1 MSTLLMNSFIFE
13 MIYCKRLAK
22 SAPKAIANSGD
33 ICTNH
38 RTSATDALVWHN
50 QQDSSVHDTA
60 AGYMTQVIEYFFSI
74 TSPWAYLGSERLI
87 ALAQRAQ
94 VRIKPL
100 LITSVD
106 ENGWI
111 PMKKKPPVR
120 QRYVQSEIGRWSR
133 HLGVPLQQDN
143 RSNLK
148 DATPAAMMVV
158 AADAAGEEC
167 LPLAVA
173 RQRAHWESAA
183 DIGDPEIRRT
193 IADAAEYN
201 GQRLLDSETEPA
213 VTRLWQENR
222 TRAIGSGIFGSP
234 TYVFDGEMYWGQD
247 RLDFL
252 ERHIV
257 TGSPV

>member
-1 MSTLLMNSFIFE
+1 MNSFIFE
-13 MIYCKRLAK
+13 MIYCKRQAK
-22 SAPKAIANSGD
+22 NAPKAIANGGD

-38 RTSATDALVWHN
+38 RTSRTVTLVWHN

-60 AGYMTQVIEYFFSI
+60 AGYMTEVIEYFFSI

-87 ALAQRAQ
+87 ALAQRTR

-111 PMKKKPPVR
+111 PLKKKPPVR
-120 QRYVQSEIGRWSR
+120 QRYVLSEIGRWSR
-133 HLGVPLQQDN
+133 HLGVPLQQEN
-143 RSNLK
+143 RPSDLK
-148 DATPAAMMVV
+148 DPTPAAMMVV
-158 AADAAGEEC
+158 AVDAAGQEC

-173 RQRAHWESAA
+173 LQRAYFASAV
-183 DIGDPEIRRT
+183 DIGDPQIRRS
-193 IADAAEYN
+193 IADAAGYD
-201 GQRLLDSETEPA
+201 GQRLLDSEAEPA

-222 TRAIGSGIFGSP
+222 ARAIESGIFGSP
-234 TYVFDGEMYWGQD
+234 TYVFDGELYWGQD